1 MHLTSIQN
9 GVRFWH
15 EYRESWDW
23 ATCFI
28 LPTDK
33 LLHVCGDTLN
43 SSRLRCTASEWRRY
57 A

>member
-9 GVRFWH
+9 SVRFWH